1 MREIPNLETQR
12 LLIRPFE
19 MDDLHAV
26 HAVLERCFG
35 DGSRAND
42 ANAIEERH
50 PWLQWAS
57 MNPHELAKLSQPPY
71 GDRAI
76 VLKATG
82 ALIGA
87 VGLVP
92 CLDAFDQL
100 PSFGGTPNAP
110 RTAEMGLFWAVDPA
124 HQNKGYATEAARLL
138 IDFMFGEEKL
148 KRIVATTEYDNFAS
162 QAVMT
167 KLGMR
172 LERNP
177 FPEPPWLQVVG
188 ILESHMTLA

>member
-19 MDDLHAV
+19 MDDLQAIHT
-26 HAVLERCFG
+26 VLNRAFG
-35 DGSRAND
+35 DGSRADD
-42 ANAIEERH
+42 ANAIEQRR

-57 MNPHELAKLSQPPY
+57 VNPHELAKLSQPPY
-71 GDRAI
+71 GDRAS

-82 ALIGA
+82 ALIGS

-100 PSFGGTPNAP
+100 PSFGGTPNAM
-110 RTAEMGLFWAVDPA
+110 RTTEMGLFWAVDPA
-124 HQNKGYATEAARLL
+124 QQGKGYATEAARIL
-138 IDFMFGEEKL
+138 IDFVFREEKL

-177 FPEPPWLQVVG
+177 FPEPSWLQMVG
-188 ILESHMTLA
+188 ILERPMTSA

>member
-19 MDDLHAV
+19 MDDLHAI
-26 HAVLERCFG
+26 HAVLDRSFG
-35 DGSRAND
+35 DGSHAND
-42 ANAIEERH
+42 PIAIEQRRA
-50 PWLQWAS
+50 WLQWAAI
-57 MNPHELAKLSQPPY
+57 NPHELANLSQPPY

-82 ALIGA
+82 ELIGG

-92 CLDAFDQL
+92 CLDSFEQL
-100 PSFGGTPNAP
+100 PSFGGRPNAP
-110 RTAEMGLFWAVDPA
+110 RTAEIGLFWAVDPA
-124 HQNKGYATEAARLL
+124 HQGKGYATEAARAL
-138 IDFMFGEEKL
+138 IDFVFREEKL
-148 KRIVATTEYDNFAS
+148 KRIVATTEYNNFAS

-177 FPEPPWLQVVG
+177 YPEPPWLQVVG
-188 ILESHMTLA
+188 ILENAPT

>member
-1 MREIPNLETQR
+1 MRQIPNLETQR
-12 LLIRPFE
+12 LQIRPFE
-19 MDDLHAV
+19 TNDLNV
-26 HAVLERCFG
+26 IHAVLDRCFG

-42 ANAIEERH
+42 ANAIAERRT
-50 PWLQWAS
+50 WLQWAS

-82 ALIGA
+82 VLIGG

-100 PSFGGTPNAP
+100 PCFGGTPNAP
-110 RTAEMGLFWAVDPA
+110 RTTEMGLFWAVDPA
-124 HQNKGYATEAARLL
+124 HQGKGYATEAARVL
-138 IDFMFGEEKL
+138 IDFMFREEKL

-188 ILESHMTLA
+188 ILERPVTLV